1 MFRVST
7 KLKQLCI
14 STLGVA
20 LLATP
25 LFAQPATQIQT
36 STEEEVVNA
45 EFEIGKNQVIT
56 RLELNE
62 STILDAARLVSE
74 ISGVNV
80 VATKEAGATQVSV
93 FLRHVKAIDAIE
105 TICKVAGLWY
115 REENDIGLVRIMTTE
130 EYGKDLVIYR
140 EEDTKI
146 FTLLHPNV
154 FSVGQHIQDLYGER
168 VLLSLPRYYD
178 DQFLAQAGMQSQMLS
193 QTMQMMGMMSGG
205 GNSFGGG
212 GMNGGFGG
220 GFGGNAFSGG
230 LRGIGG
236 FGGMG
241 GMGGMMGMGGMNGM
255 MGMGG
260 FGGQNGFGGGGPQ
273 QQTINYEAVNRR
285 NEILDEQSLT
295 ADQLQALSNEPNTGS
310 GSASG
315 ESIQKVTSQEPPIH
329 VAINQTHGMVIV
341 RTSDKIAME
350 SITKLIEELDRPTPQ
365 VLLEVRILEVT
376 LGDQFKSA
384 FDFEFSQ
391 NKITQNPSDDGFVG
405 SNLVNTATEQ
415 FLGPGASVL
424 DDGGHALG
432 SGNFGLEADGSTFV
446 YQFLDQNFRA
456 RVQLLEEENRVN
468 VVATPMLLASNNRP
482 ASLRIGEERRFTDSA
497 STVTNAN
504 QGGQTTGT
512 TVNTSDQQIG
522 TSLMLLPKIN
532 ADRTVTMTIYQERT
546 GDDTGKQDII
556 PISATQTVTRPVISN
571 ATTVNTIVAK
581 DGLTVAIGGLV
592 EEKVVRRQLKVPLL
606 GDIPTIGALFR
617 KDFEQE
623 QKTELII
630 LITPHVIST
639 PQQAGR
645 ATQRAATMSESA
657 HPYIRN
663 GYQGPAQRPQMRNL
677 PEAYGTQTSGRL
689 FQQPK
694 PEQE

>member
-1 MFRVST
+1 MSLIH
-7 KLKQLCI
+7 K
-14 STLGVA
+14 TLGLVLA
-20 LLATP
+20 VCWLVATP
-25 LFAQPATQIQT
+25 VIAQQQQLADPPA
-36 STEEEVVNA
+36 VNA
-45 EFEIGKNQVIT
+45 EFEIGKKQVIT

-62 STILDAARLVSE
+62 STVLDASRLVSE
-74 ISGVNV
+74 ISGLNV
-80 VATKEAGATQVSV
+80 VASRQAGEAEVSI
-93 FLRHVKAIDAIE
+93 FLRHIKAIDAIE
-105 TICKVAGLWY
+105 TICKVSGLWY
-115 REENDIGLVRIMTTE
+115 REESEVGLVRIMTTE

-140 EEDTKI
+140 EEDTQV

-154 FSVGQHIQDLYGER
+154 FSIGQHIQDLYGER

-193 QTMQMMGMMSGG
+193 QTMQMMGMMGG
-205 GNSFGGG
+205 SNNFGGG
-212 GMNGGFGG
+212 GNFGG
-220 GFGGNAFSGG
+220 SNFGGNAFSGG
-230 LRGIGG
+230 FNGMGG
-236 FGGMG
+236 MMGGMG
-241 GMGGMMGMGGMNGM
+241 GMG

-260 FGGQNGFGGGGPQ
+260 FGMRGMGMGGMGMGGMGMGGGPQ
-273 QQTINYEAVNRR
+273 QQSFQYEAVNRR
-285 NEILDEQSLT
+285 NEIIDDQNLT
-295 ADQLQALSNEPNTGS
+295 ADQLQALNRESSNSAGQATGD
-310 GSASG
+310 AV
-315 ESIQKVTSQEPPIH
+315 QKVTSQEPPIH
-329 VAINQTHGMVIV
+329 VAINQTHGMIIV

-350 SITKLIEELDRPTPQ
+350 SISNLIEELDRPTPQ
-365 VLLEVRILEVT
+365 VLLEVKILEVT

-384 FDFEFSQ
+384 FDFEFSER
-391 NKITQNPSDDGFVG
+391 KTTPSPGDPDFVG
-405 SNLVNTATEQ
+405 TNLVNTATEQ
-415 FLGPGASVL
+415 FIGPGASYL
-424 DDGGHALG
+424 ANGGTALG
-432 SGNFGLEADGSTFV
+432 SGNFELDAEGSTFV

-497 STVTNAN
+497 STVTNSN
-504 QGGQTTGT
+504 QGGQTIGSSF
-512 TVNTSDQQIG
+512 NTSDQQIG

-556 PISATQTVTRPVISN
+556 PISAEQTVTRPVISN

-592 EEKVVRRQLKVPLL
+592 EEKVVKRQLKVPLL
-606 GDIPTIGALFR
+606 GDIPGIGPLFR

-639 PQQAGR
+639 PHQAGR
-645 ATQRAATMSESA
+645 VSREAPTLRESA

-663 GYQGPAQRPQMRNL
+663 GYQGPAQRPQMQNL
-677 PEAYGTQTSGRL
+677 PEAYGTQSSGRL
-689 FQQPK
+689 FQQP
-694 PEQE
+694 